1 MTFDTDTINNI
12 KFNQVFRGYDTA
24 EVDEFLDDMIRSIE
38 KLNNTIKN
46 LKEDVAKEKRKN
58 QLNQQEID
66 RLNEI
71 NESLSAT
78 AAAAVQEPAK
88 IVEVQAPR
96 IEPEVKAEAKKP
108 MSIDDIKGTPE
119 YEEMKQMLTDTLLNA
134 QHHAEKLV
142 KDAQERANT
151 VIEESERKAQ
161 DRIVSLNAE
170 INENQNRL
178 EAIKNMVRDAKQRFI
193 KNFKDQITALDSID
207 VADAAE
213 VDLSEMA
220 ENIAPEP
227 QIKFETSEEVIFSA
241 ELPPLDDFVDDYET
255 QEEEPAPVAED
266 EKEEPVPV
274 EEKAKPSELPGI
286 NTFDFAAVKKSL
298 QKETTPLEA
307 ELEIK
312 ETVAPFE
319 EMPPETP
326 IAPPEKAETSSNEED
341 ENQQYIELALSAYND
356 NKHHNSDYPNTSAG
370 NLKIN
375 EDDDDG
381 GIYQPENRSVL
392 SSVIEEI
399 LNNKKND

>member
-66 RLNEI
+66 RLTEI
-71 NESLSAT
+71 NESLSAG
-78 AAAAVQEPAK
+78 AANVAAEPVKAP
-88 IVEVQAPR
+88 EVQVPKS
-96 IEPEVKAEAKKP
+96 EPQVQSESKRP
-108 MSIDDIKGTPE
+108 MSIEDIKGTPE

-142 KDAQERANT
+142 KDAQERANV
-151 VIEESERKAQ
+151 VIQDSERKAQ

-170 INENQNRL
+170 ISENQKRL
-178 EAIKNMVRDAKQRFI
+178 DAVMNMVREAKQRFT
-193 KNFKDQITALDSID
+193 KNFRDQIAALESID
-207 VADAAE
+207 VAEAKDI
-213 VDLSEMA
+213 DLSDVVA
-220 ENIAPEP
+220 DEP
-227 QIKFETSEEVIFSA
+227 QVKFEAADEIPFAA
-241 ELPPLDDFVDDYET
+241 ELPPLDDFVD
-255 QEEEPAPVAED
+255 QEEYNEPEPEPEAQEELEEPEEQEEPAVAEP
-266 EKEEPVPV
+266 EKKEV
-274 EEKAKPSELPGI
+274 PGI

-298 QKETTPLEA
+298 LKEDKPPVYKPLDAEDNPPAQKA
-307 ELEIK
+307 Q
-312 ETVAPFE
+312 E
-319 EMPPETP
+319 EPEQ
-326 IAPPEKAETSSNEED
+326 ESTSANEED

-356 NKHHNSDYPNTSAG
+356 NKHHNADYPNTSAG
-370 NLKIN
+370 DLKIN
-375 EDDDDG
+375 EDDDEG